1 MSAGTW
7 SAWGSACRSR
17 GICLGRDISART
29 LVWNPFLAK
38 HDAKTSSIFFPQL
51 SPILRSFKE
60 KLRCQPPPL
69 EYDAIEE
76 VHLHLSCLNNSLS
89 MWCSPPQHTIWRP
102 GNFHMVQL
110 LCLGSTMIPKK
121 TKLAKLMSCIIYF
134 FTRWFIFSPSS
145 PSSLPLLLFLQKN
158 PFGFRCRAPPPNLQS
173 NLHQNLHPN
182 QPRLVAM
189 LGSFEVL
196 LPTQHKTVPW
206 YLWVRAL
213 TSCFSLKESLSS
225 CPNL

>member
-158 PFGFRCRAPPPNLQS
+158 PFGFRCRAPPPKPS
-173 NLHQNLHPN
+173 VKSTSKSSS
-182 QPRLVAM
+182 QPAKAGSHAWIIWSSATNSAQDGSLV
-189 LGSFEVL
+189 
-196 LPTQHKTVPW
+196 
-206 YLWVRAL
+206 
-213 TSCFSLKESLSS
+213 SLSQGFD
-225 CPNL
+225 